1 MAPRIVPPAL
11 KVIESETMADKVYQ
25 QLREALMSGR
35 FAPGQALSLRSVA
48 EAVGSSTMPVRAA
61 LTRLRA
67 ERALVDGPNRALV
80 VPPMTLDMLDE
91 LRDVRISLEGCVA
104 KRAASRMTQEHL
116 AALQRVFDTMDA
128 QVEAGDVPAYLR
140 SNFEFH
146 IAIYTHGA
154 SDITLATIQNLWMR
168 IEIGRASCRERV

>member
-11 KVIESETMADKVYQ
+11 KAIEQETMADKVYQ

-80 VPPMTLDMLDE
+80 VPLVPL
-91 LRDVRISLEGCVA
+91 SLVTAYNYDFAYGSKPERNA
-104 KRAASRMTQEHL
+104 RLPPLMAAPL
-116 AALQRVFDTMDA
+116 AAARRD
-128 QVEAGDVPAYLR
+128 R
-140 SNFEFH
+140 
-146 IAIYTHGA
+146 
-154 SDITLATIQNLWMR
+154 
-168 IEIGRASCRERV
+168 

>member
-11 KVIESETMADKVYQ
+11 KVVEQETMADKVYQ

-61 LTRLRA
+61 LTRLHA

-80 VPPMTLDMLDE
+80 VPPMTLD
-91 LRDVRISLEGCVA
+91 RKSVV
-104 KRAASRMTQEHL
+104 
-116 AALQRVFDTMDA
+116 
-128 QVEAGDVPAYLR
+128 
-140 SNFEFH
+140 
-146 IAIYTHGA
+146 
-154 SDITLATIQNLWMR
+154 
-168 IEIGRASCRERV
+168 